1 MLSLATA
8 HPAKFAD
15 AIRQATGQNI
25 AHHPVLDELANLPQ
39 RRTVLPA
46 DDQAVRAF
54 LQERI
59 P

>member
-1 MLSLATA
+1 MLALATA

-15 AIRQATGQNI
+15 AIRQATGQDL
-25 AHHPVLDELANLPQ
+25 AHHSVLDALANLPQ

-46 DDQAVRAF
+46 EVEAVRAF
-54 LQERI
+54 LREHI